1 MTEIFRHE
9 RRLPMATFML
19 DGPAQRAE
27 GRHSSETRAAIAIR
41 FLHCGLDEFTVW
53 FDFFP
58 GVTQIGTTS

>member
-27 GRHSSETRAAIAIR
+27 GRHGSETRAALLSDFCIADWMNLPYVLISFR
-41 FLHCGLDEFTVW
+41 A
-53 FDFFP
+53 
-58 GVTQIGTTS
+58 